1 MKEDEDFVVY
11 ESRAIGKYIEAKYP
25 GLAPAKSDLRAYGH
39 YEQALSTEVANFDH
53 FATIAL
59 AEKMFKP
66 YASRSS
72 LYDKRQCVLTSFKQ
86 DEETR
91 HQRSCS

>member
-1 MKEDEDFVVY
+1 MKEDDDLVVY

-66 YASRSS
+66 YVSRASG
-72 LYDKRQCVLTSFKQ
+72 YNKTQGILTSSEQ

-91 HQRSCS
+91 HQRSRC

>member
-1 MKEDEDFVVY
+1 MKEDDDFVVY

-25 GLAPAKSDLRAYGH
+25 GLAPAQSDLRAYGH

-66 YASRSS
+66 YVSR
-72 LYDKRQCVLTSFKQ
+72 FW
-86 DEETR
+86 
-91 HQRSCS
+91 